1 MNILFTICG
10 RAGSKG
16 FKNKNLK
23 LFAGCPLV
31 YYSLAEISL
40 YMKKLTGD
48 KVDIVLNT
56 DSHELIRLVEQ
67 QNVVDCDY
75 IVRAD
80 ELSGD
85 YVPKVSVIR
94 DCMIQI
100 SEKKNQIYDVVVDLD
115 ITSPIR
121 TLADL
126 EKLLDLKR
134 MQKEA
139 DVIFSVVES
148 RRNPYFNMVKEEEGT
163 GFYCRALTS
172 DFATR
177 QQAPIFFDMNAS
189 MYAYSPAA
197 LINKP
202 ANIFFNDKCG
212 VLFMKD
218 TGILD
223 VDSEEDY
230 ELLQVIAQYLY
241 TKYEPY
247 AEVYEEAMRIE
258 KS

>member
-23 LFAGCPLV
+23 SFIGCPLV
-31 YYSLAEISL
+31 YFSLAEISL
-40 YMKKLTGD
+40 YMKKLIND
-48 KVDIVLNT
+48 HVDIVLNT
-56 DSHELIRLVEQ
+56 DSRKLIQLVEQ
-67 QNVVDCDY
+67 QNVLVCDY

-85 YVPKVSVIR
+85 HVPKVSVIR
-94 DCMIQI
+94 DCMIQM
-100 SEKKNQIYDVVVDLD
+100 SEKKNQVYDVVVDLD
-115 ITSPIR
+115 ITSPMR

-126 EKLLDLKR
+126 EKLLELKR

-148 RRNPYFNMVKEEEGT
+148 RRNPYFNMVKKEEGT
-163 GFYCRALTS
+163 SFYCRALES

-177 QQAPIFFDMNAS
+177 QQAPVFFDMNAS
-189 MYAYSPAA
+189 MYAYSPDA
-197 LINKP
+197 LKSKP
-202 ANIFFNDKCG
+202 VNIFFNNNCG

-218 TGILD
+218 TGVLD

-230 ELLQVIAQYLY
+230 ELLQVIAQYLF

-247 AEVYEEAMRIE
+247 AEVYEEAMRI
-258 KS
+258 KNS